1 MSDTNNTP
9 VTLYSAEISRANPSC
24 FLFVVDQ
31 SGSML
36 DALPNQGKNKA
47 QGVADAI
54 NRLLQNLVIKC
65 ARSEGMRD
73 YYHIGVLGYGAEIG
87 PSFGGPLAGRDL
99 VPISEIANNPARVE
113 ERTKKVDDGAGGLL
127 DQKVKFAVWFDAKG
141 NGGTPMCAALQRA
154 HTILTGFLS
163 QHPNCFPPVVI
174 HITDGESGD
183 GNPTDIMNK
192 LKSLASTDGNIL
204 LYNLHLSSNPNAI
217 PVTFPD
223 SPAQLPDE
231 YSRTLF
237 AGASVLTPFMQGV
250 AREQGLGVTA
260 NSRSF
265 VLNADLALI
274 IQALEIGTRPSN
286 LR

>member
-1 MSDTNNTP
+1 MNDNNTP
-9 VTLYSAEISRANPSC
+9 VNLYTAEISRANPSC
-24 FLFVVDQ
+24 FLFVIDQ
-31 SGSML
+31 SGSMI

-73 YYHIGVLGYGAEIG
+73 YYHIGVIGYGQEIG
-87 PSFGGPLAGRDL
+87 PAFGGPLAGRDL
-99 VPISEIANNPARVE
+99 VPISEIGNNPARVE
-113 ERTKKVDDGAGGLL
+113 ERVKKVDDGAGGLL

-154 HTILTGFLS
+154 HAILSGFLA

-183 GNPTDIMNK
+183 GNPSDIMTRIK
-192 LKSLASTDGNIL
+192 ALASTDGNTL
-204 LYNLHLSSNPNAI
+204 LYNLHLSANPNAA

-231 YSRTLF
+231 YARTMF
-237 AGASVLTPFMQGV
+237 AGASVLTPFMQSV
-250 AREQGLGVTA
+250 AREQGLSVSA